1 MRLSHFF
8 IDRPIFAAVVSIIFV
23 IVGAVSVG
31 RLPVAQ
37 FPEIAPPVVRVS
49 GQYPGA
55 SADVVAATV
64 VAPLEQQINGVENM
78 IYITSNSTGDGRF
91 QIDVTFDLGTNL
103 DIAQVQ
109 VQNRVA
115 IAQPRIP
122 ADVRNIGIT
131 TAKSS
136 PDLMMVVHLYSPDKS
151 RDTLF
156 ISNYATVEVTD
167 QLSRIYGVGSITVFG
182 ARDYSMRVWLDP
194 DRLQSVGLTPGDVVT
209 ALQGQNVQVAS
220 GVLSQPPV
228 AQPRAFQ
235 VAVRTLGR
243 LIDPNEFANIVVK
256 QSSIAV
262 VRLKDVA
269 RVELAAVDYSTNSY
283 RDLDPAVALAIYQ
296 LAGSNALATA
306 GKIKSTMEELSKSF
320 PDGLKYTIIY
330 NPTEFIQQSI
340 DAVTE
345 TVAEAIIL
353 VVLVVVLFLQ
363 TWRAAIIPIVAIPVS
378 LIGTFFFLA
387 IFGFSLNNLSLFG
400 LVLAIGIV
408 VDDAIVVVENVE
420 RSIAAGLS
428 PRDAARR
435 SMDEVGSALIAI
447 ALVLCAVFV
456 PAAFITGISGQFYRQ
471 FSLTIAGATVIS
483 LIVSLTLSPAMCALL
498 LKPHGNHQ
506 RDRWWERPIHG
517 FFRAFNVGFD
527 ALGRGY
533 GWLAARVVRFAVL
546 MLVVYA
552 GAIGFGLDEFRKAP
566 VGFIPQ
572 VDQGYLIIVT
582 QLPGG
587 ASLARTDEV
596 NRRVVDVAL
605 QVPGITHAVN
615 FVGFSGAT
623 FTNAPNSGA
632 VFVALEPFAERA
644 KDPRKS
650 GPAIQLALLQKLSA
664 IQEGLVLVIAPP
676 PVRGIGTAGGFR
688 MMIEDRAGRGPEAL
702 QGVVLAMMGRAA
714 QTPGVRQVFSLF
726 ENSTPQLYL
735 DIDRTKAQMLGINV
749 PDVFG
754 ALQTELGS
762 FYVNDFNLLGRTFR
776 VTAQAESSYRLD
788 PKDVLRIR
796 VRNARGDTVPLGS
809 FTTVRDTKGP
819 YRVPRHNLYPAAELD
834 GAPSLGYSQGQA
846 IQIMQRLAAETLPD
860 GFRYEWTNLAFQQ
873 MQASN
878 TAVFAFVLA
887 VMFVFLV
894 LAAQYESV
902 TLPLAV
908 ILIVPMC
915 LIASITG
922 VILRGQDN
930 NILTQVSFI
939 VLIGLAAKNA
949 ILIVEFAKQLE
960 DQGRD
965 RWAAA
970 VEAARLRLRPILMTS
985 LAFIFGVVPLAWAT
999 GAGAELRQALGTA
1012 VFAGMIGVT
1021 AFGLIFTPGFYVICR
1036 WLAALGPKAR
1046 STTVWHNTRSYLQGG

>member
-8 IDRPIFAAVVSIIFV
+8 IDRPIFAAVVSIVFV

-31 RLPVAQ
+31 RLPIAQ
-37 FPEIAPPVVRVS
+37 YPEIAPPVVRVS

-55 SADVVAATV
+55 SADIVAATV
-64 VAPLEQQINGVENM
+64 AAPLEQEINGVENM
-78 IYITSNSTGDGRF
+78 IYIASNSTGDGRF

-103 DIAQVQ
+103 DTAQVQ

-115 IAQPRIP
+115 VALPRIP
-122 ADVRNIGIT
+122 ADVRNIGVT
-131 TAKSS
+131 TIKSS

-156 ISNYATVEVTD
+156 ISNYAKTEVTD
-167 QLSRIYGVGSITVFG
+167 VLGRIYGIGSVTAFG

-194 DRLQSVGLTPGDVVT
+194 NRLQSLGLTAGDVL
-209 ALQGQNVQVAS
+209 AGLQGQNVQVAA
-220 GVLSQPPV
+220 GVLNQPPV
-228 AQPRAFQ
+228 EQPRAFQ
-235 VAVRTLGR
+235 LAVRTLGR
-243 LIDPNEFANIVVK
+243 LIDPNEFANVVIK
-256 QSSIAV
+256 QSATAV
-262 VRLKDVA
+262 VRLKDVG

-283 RDLDPAVALAIYQ
+283 LDRDPAVALAIFQ
-296 LAGSNALATA
+296 LPGSNALATA
-306 GKIKSTMEELSKSF
+306 GKIKSTMEELSKDF

-330 NPTEFIQQSI
+330 NPTEFVQQSI
-340 DAVTE
+340 DAVVE
-345 TVAEAIIL
+345 TIVEAVIL
-353 VVLVVVLFLQ
+353 VVLVVLLFLQ

-378 LIGTFFFLA
+378 LVGTFFVMA
-387 IFGFSLNNLSLFG
+387 MFGFSLNNLSLFG

-420 RSIAAGLS
+420 RNIAAGLS
-428 PRDAARR
+428 PREAARK
-435 SMDEVGSALIAI
+435 SMDEVGTALIAI

-456 PAAFITGISGQFYRQ
+456 PAGFITGISGQFYRQ
-471 FSLTIAGATVIS
+471 FALTIAGATVIS

-498 LKPHGNHQ
+498 LKPHAAGA
-506 RDRWWERPIHG
+506 RDRWWLRPVNG
-517 FFRAFNVGFD
+517 FFRGFNAGFD

-552 GAIGFGLDEFRKAP
+552 GVIAFGLNEFRKAP

-572 VDQGYLIIVT
+572 VDQGYLIVVT

-596 NRRVVDVAL
+596 NRRAVEAAL
-605 QVPGITHAVN
+605 QVPGITHAAN

-623 FTNAPNSGA
+623 FTNAPNAGA
-632 VFVALEPFAERA
+632 IFVTLEPFAERA

-650 GPAIQLALLQKLSA
+650 APAIQAALMQKLSA
-664 IQEGLVLVIAPP
+664 IEEGFVLVIAPP
-676 PVRGIGTAGGFR
+676 AVRGIGTSGGFR
-688 MMIEDRAGRGPEAL
+688 MMVEDRAGRGPEAL
-702 QGVVLAMMGRAA
+702 QAAVFAMMGRAA
-714 QTPGVRQVFSLF
+714 QTPGVTQVFSLF
-726 ENSTPQLYL
+726 ESSTPQLYL
-735 DIDRTKAQMLGINV
+735 DIDRTKAQMLGVNL

-754 ALQTELGS
+754 ALQTDLGS

-776 VTAQAESSYRLD
+776 VTVQAESSYRLD
-788 PKDVLRIR
+788 PKDVLQIR
-796 VRNARGDTVPLGS
+796 VRNSSGDTVPLGS
-809 FTTVRDTKGP
+809 FVTVRDTTGP
-819 YRVPRHNLYPAAELD
+819 YRVPRYNLYPAAELD
-834 GAPSLGYSQGQA
+834 GAPAPGASQGQA
-846 IQIMQRLAAETLPD
+846 IETMARLAAETLPP
-860 GFRYEWTNLAFQQ
+860 GFSHEWTTLAFQQ
-873 MQASN
+873 QRAGN
-878 TAVFAFVLA
+878 TAVFAFMLA
-887 VMFVFLV
+887 VVFVFLV

-922 VILRGQDN
+922 VVWRGQDN
-930 NILTQVSFI
+930 NILTQVGFI

-949 ILIVEFAKQLE
+949 ILIVEFARQLE

-965 RWAAA
+965 RRAAA

-985 LAFIFGVVPLAWAT
+985 LAFVFGVVPLAWAT

-1021 AFGLIFTPGFYVICR
+1021 AFGLMFTPAFYVICR
-1036 WLAALGPKAR
+1036 WLAALGRRAR
-1046 STTVWHNTRSYLQGG
+1046 PVDPALATPAA